1 MSAPG
6 SQILGLLS
14 QAFLGPRYTAVP
26 GFIRQ
31 ADHGLTTAPG
41 DSPGDWV
48 GVGRQPVQVGW
59 PLR

>member
-26 GFIRQ
+26 GFILQ
-31 ADHGLTTAPG
+31 ADHGLTAAPG
-41 DSPGDWV
+41 DTLGDGM
-48 GVGRQPVQVGW
+48 GVGWQPVQVGW
-59 PLR
+59 PRR